1 MLSREYKLYIELLS
15 YIFIKDMNADI
26 IISNE
31 IQMSLQQKSMIE
43 YIHTICVETNIKN
56 IYAVLFV
63 NGHIKQQ
70 TMVCWLACVWAHI
83 KHWSTHHVFGPTG
96 IIYMLF
102 HFILNHTK
110 ALINHVC
117 FYLSD
122 QIHGMFLFVYLWFH
136 IAD

>member
-15 YIFIKDMNADI
+15 YIFIKDMNADM

-70 TMVCWLACVWAHI
+70 TMVC
-83 KHWSTHHVFGPTG
+83 
-96 IIYMLF
+96 
-102 HFILNHTK
+102 
-110 ALINHVC
+110 
-117 FYLSD
+117 
-122 QIHGMFLFVYLWFH
+122 
-136 IAD
+136 